1 MRLKIIK
8 ANVIKY
14 LVPPPHLN
22 DTVSVLSRRERYP
35 KREKLICKNE
45 MVYTRESSGLPSMGN
60 E

>member
-14 LVPPPHLN
+14 LVPPPNLN

-35 KREKLICKNE
+35 KREN
-45 MVYTRESSGLPSMGN
+45 
-60 E
+60 